1 MNVQAAQSQD
11 TDGAARPAE
20 KAAILA
26 GIRARAGEFQSLRH
40 IPQDVV
46 DQFKRLGVYR
56 AFVPERFGGDAVSPA
71 AFCRLIEDIAAADAS
86 AGWVASFGV
95 SATYLATLPPETYAA
110 IFGTNPDTVFAGAM
124 FPPQAARTVPG
135 GYEVRGQW
143 PWGSGIMGAD
153 LAGAG
158 IKVEDNDTKLPL
170 IAIMPRDKVTVVDTW
185 KTVGLAATGSHDIKV
200 DGVVVPREWTFV
212 RGSTPTMDDRQ
223 FRYPS
228 MALASQVLAVVALGA
243 ARANLDYIHE
253 TGSRQ
258 SVTGAPKPGARPYL
272 QTEYAKARS
281 LYLGAQ
287 ALFYDTL
294 DEAWEQLAD
303 NDRVDRDLHVRL
315 RLVASKAA
323 KDGAEAARMAFALG
337 GSNAIEQGHPLI
349 RNMIDAASVAQHA
362 FLSEGTLTAA
372 GAAMFDEPTMPGY
385 P

>member
-1 MNVQAAQSQD
+1 MNAPATVAQDPAAKD
-11 TDGAARPAE
+11 R
-20 KAAILA
+20 ILS
-26 GIRARAGEFQSLRH
+26 GIRARATEFQALRH

-46 DQFKRLGVYR
+46 DQFKTLGVYR
-56 AFVPERFGGDAVSPA
+56 AFVPERFGGDAKSPA
-71 AFCRLIEDIAAADAS
+71 EFCRLIEDIASADAS

-95 SATYLATLPPETYAA
+95 SATYLATLPPETYAE
-110 IFGTNPDTVFAGAM
+110 IFRTNPDTVFAGAM
-124 FPPQAARTVPG
+124 FPPQPAKTVPG

-158 IKVEDNDTKLPL
+158 IKVEGNDTKLPL
-170 IAIMPRDKVTVVDTW
+170 IAIMPRAKVEVVDTW

-200 DGVVVPREWTFV
+200 DGVVVPPEWTFV
-212 RGSTPTMDDRQ
+212 RGSKPQMDDRQ

-243 ARANLDYIHE
+243 ARAALDHLHE
-253 TGSRQ
+253 TGSRA
-258 SVTGAPKPGARPYL
+258 SVTGGPKPCARAYL

-281 LYLGAQ
+281 LYLGAR

-294 DEAWEQLAD
+294 DEAWEALAHD
-303 NDRVDRDLHVRL
+303 DAVDRDLHVRL

-323 KDGAEAARMAFALG
+323 LDGAEAARMAFALG
-337 GSNAIEQGHPLI
+337 GSTAIEQGHPLI

-362 FLSEGTLTAA
+362 FLSEGTITAA

>member
-1 MNVQAAQSQD
+1 MNAPAKVAQTPD
-11 TDGAARPAE
+11 AKDR
-20 KAAILA
+20 ILSD
-26 GIRARAGEFQSLRH
+26 IRARATEFQALRH

-46 DQFKRLGVYR
+46 DQFKSLGVYR
-56 AFVPERFGGDAVSPA
+56 AFVPERFGGDAKSPA
-71 AFCRLIEDIAAADAS
+71 QFCRLIEDISAADAS

-95 SATYLATLPPETYAA
+95 SATYLATLPQETYTK
-110 IFGTNPDTVFAGAM
+110 IFSENPDAVFAGAM
-124 FPPQAARTVPG
+124 FPPQPAKTVPG

-158 IKVEDNDTKLPL
+158 IKVEGNDTKLPL
-170 IAIMPRDKVTVVDTW
+170 IAIMPRDKVEVVDTW
-185 KTVGLAATGSHDIKV
+185 NTVGLAATGSHDIKV
-200 DGVVVPREWTFV
+200 DGVVVPPEWTFI
-212 RGSTPTMDDRQ
+212 RGSKPTMDDRQ

-243 ARANLDYIHE
+243 ARAALDYIHE
-253 TGSRQ
+253 GGSRA

-272 QTEYAKARS
+272 QTEYAKARGV
-281 LYLGAQ
+281 YLGAQ

-294 DEAWEQLAD
+294 EEAWDALEHDEA
-303 NDRVDRDLHVRL
+303 VSRDLHIRL
-315 RLVASKAA
+315 RMVASKAA

-337 GSNAIEQGHPLI
+337 GSTAIEKGHPLI

-362 FLSEGTLTAA
+362 FLSEGTITAA

>member
-1 MNVQAAQSQD
+1 MANNPNIETASKNKED
-11 TDGAARPAE
+11 L
-20 KAAILA
+20 LA
-26 GIRARAGEFQSLRH
+26 GIRARADEFQKLRH

-46 DQFKRLGVYR
+46 NDFKSLGVYR
-56 AFVPERFGGDAVSPA
+56 AFVPARFGGDACSPSQ
-71 AFCRLIEDIAAADAS
+71 FCRLIEDIAAADAS

-95 SATYLATLPPETYAA
+95 SATYLSTLSPEVYAD
-110 IFGTNPDTVFAGAM
+110 IFGKNPDTVFAGSM
-124 FPPQAARTVPG
+124 FPPQPAKIVPG

-158 IKVEDNDTKLPL
+158 IKIEGDASKLPR
-170 IAIMPRDKVTVVDTW
+170 IAIMPRDKIQVVDTW
-185 KTVGLAATGSHDIKV
+185 NTIGLAATGSHDIKV
-200 DGVVVPREWTFV
+200 DGVVVPPEWTFV
-212 RGSTPTMDDRQ
+212 RGAKPTMDDQ
-223 FRYPS
+223 IFRYPS

-243 ARANLDYIHE
+243 ARSALDFIHE

-272 QTEYAKARS
+272 QTEYAKARGI
-281 LYLGAQ
+281 YLGAR

-294 DEAWEQLAD
+294 DEAWEELSHNETLS
-303 NDRVDRDLHVRL
+303 NDTHIRL

-337 GSNAIEQGHPLI
+337 GSTAVNVGHPLG
-349 RNMIDAASVAQHA
+349 RAMIDAAAVSQHA
-362 FLSEGTLTAA
+362 FLSEGTISAA
-372 GAAMFDEPTMPGY
+372 GAALFDEPTMPGF

>member
-1 MNVQAAQSQD
+1 MNVVAAMPESSL
-11 TDGAARPAE
+11 TKNE
-20 KAAILA
+20 VLA
-26 GIRARAGEFQSLRH
+26 SIRARAGEFQDLRH

-46 DQFKRLGVYR
+46 NQFKELGVYR
-56 AFVPERFGGDAVSPA
+56 AFVPARFGGDEKSPA
-71 AFCRLIEDIAAADAS
+71 AFCRLIEDIAVADAS

-95 SATYLATLPPETYAA
+95 SATYLSTLPPETYAE
-110 IFGTNPDTVFAGAM
+110 IFGRNPDTVFAGAM
-124 FPPQAARTVPG
+124 FPPQPAKTVAG
-135 GYEVRGQW
+135 GYEVTGQW

-158 IKVEDNDTKLPL
+158 IKVEDQISKLPL
-170 IAIMPRDKVTVVDTW
+170 IAIMPKAKIEVVDTW
-185 KTVGLAATGSHDIKV
+185 NTIGLRATGSHDIKV

-212 RGSTPTMDDRQ
+212 RGSKPLMDDRI

-243 ARANLDYIHE
+243 ARAALDYLHE
-253 TGSRQ
+253 SGSRQ

-272 QTEYAKARS
+272 QTEYAKARGM
-281 LYLGAQ
+281 YLGAQ

-294 DEAWEQLAD
+294 EEAYEELAHQD
-303 NDRVDRDLHVRL
+303 TVSRDTHIRL

-337 GSNAIEQGHPLI
+337 GSDAINQGHPLG
-349 RNMIDAASVAQHA
+349 RYMLDAAGVAQHA
-362 FLSEGTLTAA
+362 FLSEGTWTGA

>member
-1 MNVQAAQSQD
+1 MTAD
-11 TDGAARPAE
+11 
-20 KAAILA
+20 AAIAEQPLTKTKVLA
-26 GIRARAGEFQSLRH
+26 NIRARATEFQQLRY

-46 DQFKRLGVYR
+46 DQFKSLGVYR
-56 AFVPERFGGDAVSPA
+56 AFVPKRFGGDDISPA
-71 AFCRLIEDIAAADAS
+71 AFCRLIEDISAADAS

-95 SATYLATLPPETYAA
+95 SATYLSTLPQETYTE
-110 IFGTNPDTVFAGAM
+110 IFRANPDTVFAGAM
-124 FPPQAARTVPG
+124 FPPQPAKTVAG
-135 GYEVRGQW
+135 GYEVTGQW

-158 IKVEDNDTKLPL
+158 IKVEDQNTKLPL
-170 IAIMPRDKVTVVDTW
+170 IAIMPKAKVEVVDTW
-185 KTVGLAATGSHDIKV
+185 KTLGLRATGSHDIKV

-212 RGSTPTMDDRQ
+212 RGSKPTMDDRI

-243 ARANLDYIHE
+243 ARAALDFLHE
-253 TGSRQ
+253 SGSRQ

-272 QTEYAKARS
+272 QTEYAKARGM
-281 LYLGAQ
+281 YLGAQ

-294 DEAWEQLAD
+294 DKAYEDLAHQD
-303 NDRVDRDLHVRL
+303 AVSRDTHIRL

-337 GSNAIEQGHPLI
+337 GSAAINEDHPLG
-349 RNMIDAASVAQHA
+349 RYMLDAAAVAQHA
-362 FLSEGTLTAA
+362 FLSEGSWTGA

>member
-1 MNVQAAQSQD
+1 MTADAAL
-11 TDGAARPAE
+11 AE
-20 KAAILA
+20 QPLTKDEVLA
-26 GIRARAGEFQSLRH
+26 SIRARATEFQNLRH

-46 DQFKRLGVYR
+46 DQFKALGVYR
-56 AFVPERFGGDAVSPA
+56 AFVPARFGGDEISPA
-71 AFCRLIEDIAAADAS
+71 AFCRLIEDISAADAS

-95 SATYLATLPPETYAA
+95 SATYLSTLPTDTYAE
-110 IFGTNPDTVFAGAM
+110 IFGKNPDTVFAGAM
-124 FPPQAARTVPG
+124 FPPQPAKTVAG
-135 GYEVRGQW
+135 GYEVTGQW

-158 IKVEDNDTKLPL
+158 IKVEDQNTKLPL
-170 IAIMPRDKVTVVDTW
+170 IAIMPKAKVEVVDTW
-185 KTVGLAATGSHDIKV
+185 KTLGLRATGSHDIKV
-200 DGVVVPREWTFV
+200 DRVVVPREWTFI
-212 RGSTPTMDDRQ
+212 RGSKPTMDDRI

-243 ARANLDYIHE
+243 ARAALDFLHNS
-253 TGSRQ
+253 GSRQ

-272 QTEYAKARS
+272 QTEYAKARGM
-281 LYLGAQ
+281 YLGAQ

-294 DEAWEQLAD
+294 DEAYAELEHQET
-303 NDRVDRDLHVRL
+303 VSRDTHIRL

-337 GSNAIEQGHPLI
+337 GSAAINEGHPLG
-349 RNMIDAASVAQHA
+349 RYMLDAAGVAQHA
-362 FLSEGTLTAA
+362 FLSEGTWTGA

>member
-1 MNVQAAQSQD
+1 MTAEAAVAD
-11 TDGAARPAE
+11 RPQTKDE
-20 KAAILA
+20 VLKS
-26 GIRARAGEFQSLRH
+26 IRSRAQEFHDLRH

-46 DQFKRLGVYR
+46 NQFKTLGVYR
-56 AFVPERFGGDAVSPA
+56 AFVPTRFGGNDKSPA
-71 AFCRLIEDIAAADAS
+71 DFCRLIEDISAADAS

-95 SATYLATLPPETYAA
+95 SATYLSTLPPDTYAE
-110 IFGTNPDTVFAGAM
+110 IFGNNPDTVFAGAM
-124 FPPQAARTVPG
+124 FPPQPAKTVAG
-135 GYEVRGQW
+135 GYEVSGQW

-158 IKVEDNDTKLPL
+158 IKVEDQKTKLPL
-170 IAIMPRDKVTVVDTW
+170 IAIMPRNKVEVVDTW
-185 KTVGLAATGSHDIKV
+185 NTVGLRATGSHDIKV
-200 DGVVVPREWTFV
+200 DRVVVPREWTFV
-212 RGSTPTMDDRQ
+212 RGSKPTMDDRI

-243 ARANLDYIHE
+243 ARAALDFIHD
-253 TGSRQ
+253 TSSRQ

-272 QTEYAKARS
+272 QSEYAKARG

-294 DEAWEQLAD
+294 EAAYEELAH
-303 NDRVDRDLHVRL
+303 NETVSRETHIQL

-337 GSNAIEQGHPLI
+337 GSTAINDGHPLG
-349 RNMIDAASVAQHA
+349 RYMIDAAAVAQHA
-362 FLSEGTLTAA
+362 FLSEGTWTGA

>member
-1 MNVQAAQSQD
+1 MNTHTAL
-11 TDGAARPAE
+11 AE
-20 KAAILA
+20 QPLDIKQVLSSIQV
-26 GIRARAGEFQSLRH
+26 RAGEFQQLRH

-46 DQFKRLGVYR
+46 DQFKAMGVYR
-56 AFVPERFGGDAVSPA
+56 AFVPSRFGGDAKSPA
-71 AFCRLIEDIAAADAS
+71 DFCRLIEDISAADAS

-95 SATYLATLPPETYAA
+95 SATYLSTLPPETYAE
-110 IFGTNPDTVFAGAM
+110 IFGNNPDAVFAGAM
-124 FPPQAARTVPG
+124 FPPQPAKTVAG
-135 GYEVRGQW
+135 GYQVSGQW

-158 IKVEDNDTKLPL
+158 IKVDDQQSKLPL
-170 IAIMPRDKVTVVDTW
+170 IAIMPKSKVEVVDTW
-185 KTVGLAATGSHDIKV
+185 KTIGLRGTGSHDIKV
-200 DGVVVPREWTFV
+200 DDVFVPREWTFV
-212 RGSTPTMDDRQ
+212 RGSKPRMDDKI

-243 ARANLDYIHE
+243 ARAALDFLHE
-253 TGSRQ
+253 AGARQ

-272 QTEYAKARS
+272 QTEYAKARGM
-281 LYLGAQ
+281 YLGAQ

-294 DEAWEQLAD
+294 EEAYAELEHAETV
-303 NDRVDRDLHVRL
+303 RRDTHIRL

-337 GSNAIEQGHPLI
+337 GSATINEGHPLG
-349 RNMIDAASVAQHA
+349 RFMLDAAGVAQHA
-362 FLSEGTLTAA
+362 FLSEGTWTGA

>member
-1 MNVQAAQSQD
+1 MNAQAPVAQKPETKDAVLDS
-11 TDGAARPAE
+11 
-20 KAAILA
+20 
-26 GIRARAGEFQSLRH
+26 IRARATEFQSLRH

-46 DQFKRLGVYR
+46 NQFKALGVYR
-56 AFVPERFGGDAVSPA
+56 AFVPERFGGSDMSPS
-71 AFCRLIEDIAAADAS
+71 AFCRLIEDISAADAS

-95 SATYLATLPPETYAA
+95 SATYLATLPVETYTK
-110 IFGTNPDTVFAGAM
+110 IFRTNPDTVFAGAM
-124 FPPQAARTVPG
+124 FPPQTAKTVDG

-158 IKVEDNDTKLPL
+158 IKVEGNDTKLPL
-170 IAIMPRDKVTVVDTW
+170 IAIMPREKVEVVDTW

-200 DGVVVPREWTFV
+200 DGVVVPPEWTFV
-212 RGSTPTMDDRQ
+212 RGAKPSMDDKQ

-243 ARANLDYIHE
+243 ARAALDYIHE
-253 TGSRQ
+253 SASRQ

-272 QTEYAKARS
+272 QAEYAKARG
-281 LYLGAQ
+281 LYLGAR
-287 ALFYDTL
+287 AAFYDTQ
-294 DEAWEQLAD
+294 DEAWEQLDHQEA
-303 NDRVDRDLHVRL
+303 VDRDMHVRL

-323 KDGAEAARMAFALG
+323 RDGAEAARLAFALG

-362 FLSEGTLTAA
+362 FLSEGTFTGA

>member
-1 MNVQAAQSQD
+1 MTAD
-11 TDGAARPAE
+11 
-20 KAAILA
+20 AAIAEQPLTKTKVLA
-26 GIRARAGEFQSLRH
+26 NIRARATEFQQLRY

-46 DQFKRLGVYR
+46 DQFKSLGVYR
-56 AFVPERFGGDAVSPA
+56 AFVPKRFGGDDISPA
-71 AFCRLIEDIAAADAS
+71 AFCRLIEDISAADAS

-95 SATYLATLPPETYAA
+95 SATYLSTLPQETYTE
-110 IFGTNPDTVFAGAM
+110 IFGANPDTVFAGAM
-124 FPPQAARTVPG
+124 FPPQPAKTVAG
-135 GYEVRGQW
+135 GYEVTGQW

-158 IKVEDNDTKLPL
+158 IKVEDQDTKLPL
-170 IAIMPRDKVTVVDTW
+170 IAIMPKAKVEVVDTW
-185 KTVGLAATGSHDIKV
+185 KTLGLRATGSHDIKV

-212 RGSTPTMDDRQ
+212 RGSKPTMDDRI

-243 ARANLDYIHE
+243 ARAALDFLHE
-253 TGSRQ
+253 SGSRQ

-272 QTEYAKARS
+272 QTEYAKARGM
-281 LYLGAQ
+281 YLGAQ

-294 DEAWEQLAD
+294 DKAYEDLAHQD
-303 NDRVDRDLHVRL
+303 AVSRDTHIRL

-337 GSNAIEQGHPLI
+337 GSAAINEDHPLG
-349 RNMIDAASVAQHA
+349 RYMLDAAAVAQHA
-362 FLSEGTLTAA
+362 FLSEGSWTGA